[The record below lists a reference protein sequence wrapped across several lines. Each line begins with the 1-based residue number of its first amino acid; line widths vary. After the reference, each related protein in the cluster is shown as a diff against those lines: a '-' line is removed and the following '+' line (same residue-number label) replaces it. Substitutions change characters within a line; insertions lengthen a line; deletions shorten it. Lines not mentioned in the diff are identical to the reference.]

1 MAGGKETPRQ
11 KMIGMMYLVLTALL
25 AMNISKDVLN
35 AFIQINRG
43 LVKNSAN
50 SQDASIKT
58 LSLLANWSDK
68 EKAYT
73 FDSTAQDM
81 AAKADALVKYIVE
94 LKAHV
99 LACSAKGSPDGAGF
113 EEYIVDGHLIDIGD
127 KEKVSKPDENQNTTG
142 MLIGDEPATPKS
154 GPWSAVELREKL
166 TAFANDCINLS
177 IPIKDLKDP
186 NPNAT
191 DITKKRILKYIK
203 FQEEAANQPGGRA
216 STTKAL
222 IENTFSFPDINDAE
236 GKPEKWETALFYHT
250 PLAAVIAHLSKLE
263 SDVLNAKNAMLNYLA
278 ASINASDLKFSDVT
292 VAVVPKQSYI
302 LKGDSFVAEIYLAA
316 YNKSSKTK
324 VYMGGEVS
332 EGAKP
337 EVFDYSGKEAIM
349 SGTDGKCKFK
359 INESALGSHS
369 HKGVIVYQDAD
380 GADKA
385 IPFIIPP
392 FTVGEAAL
400 VVSPT
405 AMMVFYERVDN
416 PVEISVPGVD
426 PSQLNVSMSGG
437 SIRPNGG
444 GNYTVVPTNGAKD
457 ATINVSATIN
467 GKQVSMPA
475 KNFRVKKLPDPVPSF
490 NGKTHT
496 ASSIKKSEAVVAR
509 NVFAKMENFV
519 FEGIPCN
526 ITSYEM
532 TIASGGKIG
541 QTYKASGPSLTQ
553 DMITALSKVKT
564 GDKIFIESIRAN
576 VSGEAR
582 DLPPITL
589 KVQ

>member
-50 SQDASIKT
+50 SEERADAT
-58 LSLLANWSDK
+58 LGLLDNWSDK
-68 EKAYT
+68 EKARP
-73 FDSTAQDM
+73 FQDKAHEM
-81 AAKADALVKYIVE
+81 VEKADALVKHIIE
-94 LKAHV
+94 MKAHV
-99 LACSAKGSPDGAGF
+99 LACSVKGSPDGSGF

-142 MLIGDEPATPKS
+142 MLIGDEPASPKN

-166 TAFANDCINLS
+166 TAFSDECQNLAVT
-177 IPIKDLKDP
+177 DLKGNMHTLADRAP
-186 NPNAT
+186 
-191 DITKKRILKYIK
+191 
-203 FQEEAANQPGGRA
+203 EA
-216 STTKAL
+216 KAL
-222 IENTFSFPDINDAE
+222 IANTFAFADIPSSEKGEPD
-236 GKPEKWETALFYHT
+236 EKWETALFYHS
-250 PLAAVIAHLSKLE
+250 PLAAVIAHLSKIE
-263 SDVLNAKNAMLNYLA
+263 SDVILVKNTVLNFLA
-278 ASINASDLKFSDVT
+278 SSINASDLKFSDVT

-316 YNKSSKTK
+316 YNKASKTK
-324 VYMGGEVS
+324 VYMGGEVG
-332 EGAKP
+332 EGAKA

-380 GADKA
+380 GSDKA

-405 AMMVFYERVDN
+405 AMMVFYERVEN

-426 PSQLNVSMSGG
+426 ASQLSVSMSGG
-437 SIRPNGG
+437 SISPKGG
-444 GNYTVVPTNGAKD
+444 GNYMVMPTNGSRD
-457 ATINVSATIN
+457 ASINVTATIN

-475 KNFRVKKLPDPVPSF
+475 KQFKIKKLPDPTPSF
-490 NGKTHT
+490 QGKNHMTTTISRGDAT
-496 ASSIKKSEAVVAR
+496 AASA
-509 NVFAKMENFV
+509 VFASMGADFV
-519 FEGIPCN
+519 FQGIPVSIN
-526 ITSYEM
+526 GFTM
-532 TIASGGKIG
+532 TVASAGKITPEMRATG
-541 QTYKASGPSLTQ
+541 GSLSSE
-553 DMITALSKVKT
+553 MKTALSKVKT
-564 GDKIFIESIRAN
+564 RDKIYVERIEASVAGERRPLPSI
-576 VSGEAR
+576 S
-582 DLPPITL
+582 L

>member
-50 SQDASIKT
+50 SEERADAT
-58 LSLLANWSDK
+58 LGLLDNWSDK
-68 EKAYT
+68 EKARP
-73 FDSTAQDM
+73 FQDK
-81 AAKADALVKYIVE
+81 AHEIVEKADALVKHIIE
-94 LKAHV
+94 MKAHV
-99 LACSAKGSPDGAGF
+99 LACSAKGSPDGSGF

-142 MLIGDEPATPKS
+142 MLIGDEPASPKN

-166 TAFANDCINLS
+166 TAFSDECQNLAVT
-177 IPIKDLKDP
+177 DLKGKVHTLAERSP
-186 NPNAT
+186 
-191 DITKKRILKYIK
+191 
-203 FQEEAANQPGGRA
+203 EA
-216 STTKAL
+216 KAL
-222 IENTFSFPDINDAE
+222 IANTFAFADIPSSEKGEPD
-236 GKPEKWETALFYHT
+236 EKWETALFYHT
-250 PLAAVIAHLSKLE
+250 PLAAVIAHLSKIE
-263 SDVLNAKNAMLNYLA
+263 SDVILVKNTVLNFLA
-278 ASINASDLKFSDVT
+278 SSINASDLKFSDVT

-316 YNKSSKTK
+316 YNKASKTK
-324 VYMGGEVS
+324 VYMGGEVG

-349 SGTDGKCKFK
+349 SGSDGKCKFK
-359 INESALGSHS
+359 INESALGAHS

-380 GADKA
+380 GSDKA

-405 AMMVFYERVDN
+405 AMMVFYERVEN

-426 PSQLNVSMSGG
+426 ASQLSVSMSGG
-437 SIRPNGG
+437 SISPKGG
-444 GNYTVVPTNGAKD
+444 GNYVVMPTNGSKD
-457 ATINVSATIN
+457 AAINVTATIN

-475 KNFRVKKLPDPVPSF
+475 KQFKIKKLPDPTPSF
-490 NGKTHT
+490 QGKNHMTTTISRGDAT
-496 ASSIKKSEAVVAR
+496 AASA
-509 NVFAKMENFV
+509 VFASMGADFV
-519 FEGIPCN
+519 FQGIPVSIN
-526 ITSYEM
+526 GFTM
-532 TIASGGKIG
+532 TVASAGKITPEMRATG
-541 QTYKASGPSLTQ
+541 GALTSE
-553 DMITALSKVKT
+553 MKTALSKVKT
-564 GDKIFIESIRAN
+564 GDKIYVERIEASVAGERRPLPSI
-576 VSGEAR
+576 S
-582 DLPPITL
+582 L

>member
-50 SQDASIKT
+50 SEERADAT
-58 LSLLANWSDK
+58 LGLLDNWSDK
-68 EKAYT
+68 EKARP
-73 FDSTAQDM
+73 FQDK
-81 AAKADALVKYIVE
+81 AHEIVDKADALVKHIIE
-94 LKAHV
+94 MKAHV
-99 LACSAKGSPDGAGF
+99 LACSAKGNADGAGF
-113 EEYIVDGHLIDIGD
+113 EEYIVDGHLVDIGD

-142 MLIGDEPATPKS
+142 MLIGDEPASPKN

-166 TAFANDCINLS
+166 TAFSDECQNLAVT
-177 IPIKDLKDP
+177 DLKGNMHTLADGAP
-186 NPNAT
+186 
-191 DITKKRILKYIK
+191 
-203 FQEEAANQPGGRA
+203 EA
-216 STTKAL
+216 KAL
-222 IENTFSFPDINDAE
+222 IANTFAFADIPNSEKGEPD
-236 GKPEKWETALFYHT
+236 EKWETALFYHS
-250 PLAAVIAHLSKLE
+250 PLAAVIAHLSKIE
-263 SDVLNAKNAMLNYLA
+263 SDVILVKNTMLNFLA
-278 ASINASDLKFSDVT
+278 SSINASDLKFSDVT

-316 YNKSSKTK
+316 YNKASKTK
-324 VYMGGEVS
+324 VYMGGEVGD
-332 EGAKP
+332 GAKP

-380 GADKA
+380 GSDKA

-405 AMMVFYERVDN
+405 AMMVFYERVEN

-426 PSQLNVSMSGG
+426 ASQLSVSMSGG
-437 SIRPNGG
+437 SISPKGG
-444 GNYTVVPTNGAKD
+444 GNYMVMPTNGSRD
-457 ATINVSATIN
+457 ASINVTATIN

-475 KNFRVKKLPDPVPSF
+475 KQFKIKKLPDPTPSF
-490 NGKTHT
+490 QGKNHMTTTISRGDAT
-496 ASSIKKSEAVVAR
+496 AASA
-509 NVFAKMENFV
+509 VFASMGADFV
-519 FEGIPCN
+519 FQGIPVSIN
-526 ITSYEM
+526 GFTM
-532 TIASGGKIG
+532 TVASAGKITPEMRATG
-541 QTYKASGPSLTQ
+541 GSLSSE
-553 DMITALSKVKT
+553 MKTALSKVKT
-564 GDKIFIESIRAN
+564 GDKIYVERIEASVAGERRPLPSI
-576 VSGEAR
+576 S
-582 DLPPITL
+582 L

>member
-50 SQDASIKT
+50 SEERADAT
-58 LSLLANWSDK
+58 LGLLDNWSDK
-68 EKAYT
+68 EKAKP
-73 FDSTAQDM
+73 FQEKAHEM
-81 AAKADALVKYIVE
+81 VEKADALVKHIVE
-94 LKAHV
+94 LKARV
-99 LACSAKGSPDGAGF
+99 LACSAKGNPDGSGF

-142 MLIGDEPATPKS
+142 MLIGDEPSSPKS

-166 TAFANDCINLS
+166 TAFSEECQNLTVT
-177 IPIKDLKDP
+177 DLKGK
-186 NPNAT
+186 AHGIST
-191 DITKKRILKYIK
+191 DSP
-203 FQEEAANQPGGRA
+203 EA
-216 STTKAL
+216 KAL
-222 IENTFSFPDINDAE
+222 IANTFAFADIPDNE
-236 GKPEKWETALFYHT
+236 GNPEKWETALFYHT
-250 PLAAVIAHLSKLE
+250 PLAAVIAHLSKIE
-263 SDVLNAKNAMLNYLA
+263 SDVILVKNTVLNFLA
-278 ASINASDLKFSDVT
+278 SSINASDLKFSDVT

-316 YNKSSKTK
+316 YNKASKTK
-324 VYMGGEVS
+324 VYMGGEVG

-349 SGTDGKCKFK
+349 SGSDGKCKFK

-380 GADKA
+380 GSDKA

-405 AMMVFYERVDN
+405 AMMVFYERVEN

-426 PSQLNVSMSGG
+426 PSQLSVSMSGG
-437 SIRPNGG
+437 SISPKGG
-444 GNYTVVPTNGAKD
+444 GNYVVMPTNGSKD

-467 GKQVSMPA
+467 GKQVSMPG
-475 KNFRVKKLPDPVPSF
+475 KQFKIKKLPDPTPSF
-490 NGKTHT
+490 QGKNHMTTTISRGDAT
-496 ASSIKKSEAVVAR
+496 AASA
-509 NVFAKMENFV
+509 VFASMGADFV
-519 FEGIPCN
+519 FQGIPVSIN
-526 ITSYEM
+526 GFTM
-532 TIASGGKIG
+532 TVASAGKITPEMRATG
-541 QTYKASGPSLTQ
+541 GSLTSE
-553 DMITALSKVKT
+553 MKTALSKVKT
-564 GDKIFIESIRAN
+564 GDKIYVERIEASVAGERRPLPSI
-576 VSGEAR
+576 S
-582 DLPPITL
+582 L

>member
-50 SQDASIKT
+50 SEERADAT
-58 LSLLANWSDK
+58 LGLLDNWSDK
-68 EKAYT
+68 EKARP
-73 FDSTAQDM
+73 FQDKAHEM
-81 AAKADALVKYIVE
+81 VEKADALVKHIVE
-94 LKAHV
+94 LKARV
-99 LACSAKGSPDGAGF
+99 LAASAKGSPDGSGF

-142 MLIGDEPATPKS
+142 MLIGDEPASPK
-154 GPWSAVELREKL
+154 GGAWSAVELREKL
-166 TAFANDCINLS
+166 TAFSEECQNLAVT
-177 IPIKDLKDP
+177 DLKGNVHTLADRAP
-186 NPNAT
+186 
-191 DITKKRILKYIK
+191 
-203 FQEEAANQPGGRA
+203 EA
-216 STTKAL
+216 KLL
-222 IENTFSFPDINDAE
+222 IANTFSFADIPSGEE
-236 GKPEKWETALFYHT
+236 GKAEKWETALFYHT
-250 PLAAVIAHLSKLE
+250 PLAAVIAHLSKIE
-263 SDVLNAKNAMLNYLA
+263 SDVILVKNTVLNFLA
-278 ASINASDLKFSDVT
+278 SSINASDLKFSDVT

-316 YNKSSKTK
+316 YNKASKTK
-324 VYMGGEVS
+324 VYMGGEVG

-380 GADKA
+380 GSDKA

-405 AMMVFYERVDN
+405 AMMVFYERVEN

-426 PSQLNVSMSGG
+426 PSQLSVSMSGG
-437 SIRPNGG
+437 SISPKGG
-444 GNYTVVPTNGAKD
+444 GNYIVMPTNGSKD

-467 GKQVSMPA
+467 GKQVSMPG
-475 KNFRVKKLPDPVPSF
+475 KQFKIKKLPDPTPSF
-490 NGKTHT
+490 QGKNHMTTTISRGDAT
-496 ASSIKKSEAVVAR
+496 AASA
-509 NVFAKMENFV
+509 VFASMGADFV
-519 FEGIPCN
+519 FQGIPVSIN
-526 ITSYEM
+526 GFTM
-532 TIASGGKIG
+532 TVASAGKITPEMRATG
-541 QTYKASGPSLTQ
+541 GSLTSE
-553 DMITALSKVKT
+553 MKTALSKVKT
-564 GDKIFIESIRAN
+564 GDKIYVERIEASVAGERRPLPSI
-576 VSGEAR
+576 S
-582 DLPPITL
+582 L

>member
-50 SQDASIKT
+50 SEERADAT
-58 LSLLANWSDK
+58 LGLLDNWSDK
-68 EKAYT
+68 EKARP
-73 FDSTAQDM
+73 FQDKAHEM
-81 AAKADALVKYIVE
+81 VEKADALVKHIIE
-94 LKAHV
+94 MKAHV
-99 LACSAKGSPDGAGF
+99 LACSAKGNADGAGF

-142 MLIGDEPATPKS
+142 MLIGDEPASPKN

-166 TAFANDCINLS
+166 TAFSEDCQNLTVT
-177 IPIKDLKDP
+177 DLKGNSHTLSDRAP
-186 NPNAT
+186 
-191 DITKKRILKYIK
+191 
-203 FQEEAANQPGGRA
+203 EA
-216 STTKAL
+216 KAL
-222 IENTFSFPDINDAE
+222 IANTFAFADIPNSEKGEPDE
-236 GKPEKWETALFYHT
+236 MWETALFYHS
-250 PLAAVIAHLSKLE
+250 PLAAVIAHLSKIE
-263 SDVLNAKNAMLNYLA
+263 SDVILVKNTVLNFLA
-278 ASINASDLKFSDVT
+278 SSINASDLKFSDVT

-316 YNKSSKTK
+316 YNKASKTK
-324 VYMGGEVS
+324 VYMGGEVGD
-332 EGAKP
+332 GAKA

-349 SGTDGKCKFK
+349 SGSDGKCKFK

-380 GADKA
+380 GSDKA

-426 PSQLNVSMSGG
+426 ASQLSVSMSGG
-437 SIRPNGG
+437 SISPKGG
-444 GNYTVVPTNGAKD
+444 GNYIVMPTNGSKD
-457 ATINVSATIN
+457 ATINVTATIN
-467 GKQVSMPA
+467 GKQVSMPG
-475 KNFRVKKLPDPVPSF
+475 KQFKIKKLPDPTPSF
-490 NGKTHT
+490 QGKNHMTTTISRGDAT
-496 ASSIKKSEAVVAR
+496 AASA
-509 NVFAKMENFV
+509 VFASMGADFV
-519 FEGIPCN
+519 FQGIPVSIN
-526 ITSYEM
+526 GFTM
-532 TIASGGKIG
+532 TVASAGKITPEMRATG
-541 QTYKASGPSLTQ
+541 GSLTSE
-553 DMITALSKVKT
+553 MKTSLSKVKT
-564 GDKIFIESIRAN
+564 GDKIYVERIEASVAGERRPLPSI
-576 VSGEAR
+576 S
-582 DLPPITL
+582 L

>member
-25 AMNISKDVLN
+25 ALNISKDVLN

-50 SQDASIKT
+50 SEERADAT
-58 LSLLANWSDK
+58 LGLLDNWSDK
-68 EKAYT
+68 EKARP
-73 FDSTAQDM
+73 FQDKAHEM
-81 AAKADALVKYIVE
+81 VEKADALVSYIIE

-99 LACSAKGSPDGAGF
+99 LACSAKGNPDGAGF

-127 KEKVSKPDENQNTTG
+127 KEKVSKPDENQNTTH
-142 MLIGDEPATPKS
+142 MLIGDEPASPKN

-166 TAFANDCINLS
+166 TAFSDDCQNLAVT
-177 IPIKDLKDP
+177 DLKG
-186 NPNAT
+186 NMHS
-191 DITKKRILKYIK
+191 IV
-203 FQEEAANQPGGRA
+203 EEAPEA
-216 STTKAL
+216 KAL
-222 IENTFSFPDINDAE
+222 IANTFAFADIPNSERGEPD
-236 GKPEKWETALFYHT
+236 EKWETALFYHS
-250 PLAAVIAHLSKLE
+250 PLAAVIAHLSKIE
-263 SDVLNAKNAMLNYLA
+263 SDVILVKNTVLNFLA
-278 ASINASDLKFSDVT
+278 SSINASDLKFSDVT

-316 YNKSSKTK
+316 YNKASKTK
-324 VYMGGEVS
+324 VYMGGEVGD
-332 EGAKP
+332 GAKP

-380 GADKA
+380 GTDKA

-405 AMMVFYERVDN
+405 AMMVFYERVEN

-426 PSQLNVSMSGG
+426 ASQLSVSMSGG
-437 SIRPNGG
+437 SISQKGG
-444 GNYTVVPTNGAKD
+444 GNYMVMPTNGSRD
-457 ATINVSATIN
+457 ATINVTAVIN

-475 KNFRVKKLPDPVPSF
+475 KQFKIKKLPDPTPSF
-490 NGKTHT
+490 QGKNHMTTTISRGDAT
-496 ASSIKKSEAVVAR
+496 AASA
-509 NVFAKMENFV
+509 VFASMGADFV
-519 FEGIPCN
+519 FQGIPVSIN
-526 ITSYEM
+526 GFTM
-532 TIASGGKIG
+532 TVASAGKITPEMRANG
-541 QTYKASGPSLTQ
+541 GSLSSE
-553 DMITALSKVKT
+553 MKTALSKVKT
-564 GDKIFIESIRAN
+564 GDKIYVERIEASVAGERRPLPSI
-576 VSGEAR
+576 S
-582 DLPPITL
+582 L

>member
-50 SQDASIKT
+50 SEERADAT
-58 LSLLANWSDK
+58 LGLLDNWSDK
-68 EKAYT
+68 EKARP
-73 FDSTAQDM
+73 FQDKAHEM
-81 AAKADALVKYIVE
+81 VEKADALVKHIVE
-94 LKAHV
+94 LKARV
-99 LACSAKGSPDGAGF
+99 LAASAKGSPDGSGF

-142 MLIGDEPATPKS
+142 MLIGDEPASPK
-154 GPWSAVELREKL
+154 GGAWSAVELREKL
-166 TAFANDCINLS
+166 TAFSDECQNLAVT
-177 IPIKDLKDP
+177 DLKGNVHTLADRAP
-186 NPNAT
+186 
-191 DITKKRILKYIK
+191 
-203 FQEEAANQPGGRA
+203 EA
-216 STTKAL
+216 KAL
-222 IENTFSFPDINDAE
+222 IANTFSFADIPDSE

-250 PLAAVIAHLSKLE
+250 PLAAVIAHLSKIE
-263 SDVLNAKNAMLNYLA
+263 SDVILVKNTILNFLA
-278 ASINASDLKFSDVT
+278 SSINASDLKFSDVT

-316 YNKSSKTK
+316 YNKASKTK
-324 VYMGGEVS
+324 VYMGGEVG
-332 EGAKP
+332 EGAKA

-349 SGTDGKCKFK
+349 SGSDGKCKFK

-380 GADKA
+380 GSDKA

-426 PSQLNVSMSGG
+426 PSQLSVSMSGG
-437 SIRPNGG
+437 SISPKGG
-444 GNYTVVPTNGAKD
+444 GNYIVMPTNGSKD

-467 GKQVSMPA
+467 GKQVSMPG
-475 KNFRVKKLPDPVPSF
+475 KQFKIKKLPDPTPSF
-490 NGKTHT
+490 QGKNHMTTTISRGDAT
-496 ASSIKKSEAVVAR
+496 AASA
-509 NVFAKMENFV
+509 VFASMGADFV
-519 FEGIPCN
+519 FQGIPVSIN
-526 ITSYEM
+526 GFTM
-532 TIASGGKIG
+532 TVASAGKITPEMRATG
-541 QTYKASGPSLTQ
+541 GSLTSE
-553 DMITALSKVKT
+553 MKTALSKVKT
-564 GDKIFIESIRAN
+564 GDKIYIERIEASVAGERRPLPSI
-576 VSGEAR
+576 S
-582 DLPPITL
+582 L

>member
-50 SQDASIKT
+50 SEERADAT
-58 LSLLANWSDK
+58 LGLLDNWSDK
-68 EKAYT
+68 EKARP
-73 FDSTAQDM
+73 FQDKAHEM
-81 AAKADALVKYIVE
+81 VEKADALVKHIVE
-94 LKAHV
+94 LKARV
-99 LACSAKGSPDGAGF
+99 LAASAKGSPDGSGF

-142 MLIGDEPATPKS
+142 MLIGDEPASPK
-154 GPWSAVELREKL
+154 GGAWSAVELREKL
-166 TAFANDCINLS
+166 TAFSDECQNLAVT
-177 IPIKDLKDP
+177 DLKGNVHTLADRAP
-186 NPNAT
+186 
-191 DITKKRILKYIK
+191 
-203 FQEEAANQPGGRA
+203 EA
-216 STTKAL
+216 KAL
-222 IENTFSFPDINDAE
+222 IANTFSFADIPSGEE
-236 GKPEKWETALFYHT
+236 GKSEKWETALFYHT
-250 PLAAVIAHLSKLE
+250 PLAAVIAHLSKIE
-263 SDVLNAKNAMLNYLA
+263 SDVILVKNTVLNFLA
-278 ASINASDLKFSDVT
+278 SSINASDLKFSDVT

-316 YNKSSKTK
+316 YNKASKTK
-324 VYMGGEVS
+324 VYMGGEVG

-349 SGTDGKCKFK
+349 SGSDGKCKFK

-380 GADKA
+380 GSDKA

-405 AMMVFYERVDN
+405 AMMVFYERVEN

-426 PSQLNVSMSGG
+426 PSQLSVSMSGG
-437 SIRPNGG
+437 SISPKGG
-444 GNYTVVPTNGAKD
+444 GNYVVMPTNGSKD

-467 GKQVSMPA
+467 GKQVSMPG
-475 KNFRVKKLPDPVPSF
+475 KQFKIKKLPDPTPSF
-490 NGKTHT
+490 QGKNHMTTTISRGDAT
-496 ASSIKKSEAVVAR
+496 AASA
-509 NVFAKMENFV
+509 VFASMGADFV
-519 FEGIPCN
+519 FQGIPVSIN
-526 ITSYEM
+526 GFTM
-532 TIASGGKIG
+532 TVASAGKITPEMRATG
-541 QTYKASGPSLTQ
+541 GSLTSE
-553 DMITALSKVKT
+553 MKTALSKVKT
-564 GDKIFIESIRAN
+564 GDKIYVERIEASVAGERRPLPSI
-576 VSGEAR
+576 S
-582 DLPPITL
+582 L

>member
-50 SQDASIKT
+50 SEERADAT
-58 LSLLANWSDK
+58 LGLLDNWSDK
-68 EKAYT
+68 EKARP
-73 FDSTAQDM
+73 FQDKAHEM
-81 AAKADALVKYIVE
+81 VEKADALVKHIIE
-94 LKAHV
+94 MKAHV
-99 LACSAKGSPDGAGF
+99 LACSAKGNADGAGF

-142 MLIGDEPATPKS
+142 MLIGDEPASPKN

-166 TAFANDCINLS
+166 TAFSNECQNLS
-177 IPIKDLKDP
+177 VTDLKGNMHTLADGAP
-186 NPNAT
+186 
-191 DITKKRILKYIK
+191 
-203 FQEEAANQPGGRA
+203 EA
-216 STTKAL
+216 KAL
-222 IENTFSFPDINDAE
+222 IANTFAFADIPSSEKGEPD
-236 GKPEKWETALFYHT
+236 EKWETALFYHS
-250 PLAAVIAHLSKLE
+250 PLAAVIAHLSKIE
-263 SDVLNAKNAMLNYLA
+263 SDVILVKNTVLNFLA
-278 ASINASDLKFSDVT
+278 SSINASDLKFSDVT

-316 YNKSSKTK
+316 YNKASKTK

-332 EGAKP
+332 EGAKA

-349 SGTDGKCKFK
+349 SDSDGKCKFK

-380 GADKA
+380 GNDVAK
-385 IPFIIPP
+385 PFIIPP

-405 AMMVFYERVDN
+405 AMMVFYERVEN

-426 PSQLNVSMSGG
+426 ASQLSVSMSGG
-437 SIRPNGG
+437 SISPKGG
-444 GNYTVVPTNGAKD
+444 GNYVVMPTNGSKEA
-457 ATINVSATIN
+457 AINVTATIN

-475 KNFRVKKLPDPVPSF
+475 KQFKIKKLPDPTPSF
-490 NGKTHT
+490 QGKNHMTTTISRGDATAASAVFASMGADFVFQGIPVSINGFTMT
-496 ASSIKKSEAVVAR
+496 VASS
-509 NVFAKMENFV
+509 
-519 FEGIPCN
+519 
-526 ITSYEM
+526 
-532 TIASGGKIG
+532 GKITPEMRATG
-541 QTYKASGPSLTQ
+541 GSLTSE
-553 DMITALSKVKT
+553 MKTALSKVKT
-564 GDKIFIESIRAN
+564 GDKIYVERIEASVAGERRPLPSI
-576 VSGEAR
+576 S
-582 DLPPITL
+582 L

>member
-25 AMNISKDVLN
+25 ALNISKDVLN

-50 SQDASIKT
+50 SEERADAT
-58 LSLLANWSDK
+58 LGLLDNWSDK
-68 EKAYT
+68 EKARP
-73 FDSTAQDM
+73 FQDKAHEM
-81 AAKADALVKYIVE
+81 VEKADALVSYIIE

-99 LACSAKGSPDGAGF
+99 LASSAKGNPDGAGF

-127 KEKVSKPDENQNTTG
+127 KEKVSKPDENQNTTH
-142 MLIGDEPATPKS
+142 MLIGDEPASPKN

-166 TAFANDCINLS
+166 TAFSDDCQNLAVT
-177 IPIKDLKDP
+177 DLKG
-186 NPNAT
+186 NMHS
-191 DITKKRILKYIK
+191 IV
-203 FQEEAANQPGGRA
+203 EEAPEA
-216 STTKAL
+216 KAL
-222 IENTFSFPDINDAE
+222 IANTFAFADIPNSEKGEPD
-236 GKPEKWETALFYHT
+236 EKWETALFYHS
-250 PLAAVIAHLSKLE
+250 PLAAVIAHLSKIE
-263 SDVLNAKNAMLNYLA
+263 SDVILVKNTVLNFLA
-278 ASINASDLKFSDVT
+278 SSINASDLKFSDVT

-316 YNKSSKTK
+316 YNKASKTK
-324 VYMGGEVS
+324 VYMGGEVG
-332 EGAKP
+332 EGAKA

-380 GADKA
+380 GSDKA

-405 AMMVFYERVDN
+405 AMMVFYERVEN

-426 PSQLNVSMSGG
+426 ASQLSVSMSGG
-437 SIRPNGG
+437 SISPKGG
-444 GNYTVVPTNGAKD
+444 GNYMVMPTNGSRD
-457 ATINVSATIN
+457 ATINVTAVIN

-475 KNFRVKKLPDPVPSF
+475 KQFKIKKLPDPTPSF
-490 NGKTHT
+490 QGKNHMTTTISRGDAT
-496 ASSIKKSEAVVAR
+496 AASA
-509 NVFAKMENFV
+509 VFASMGADFV
-519 FEGIPCN
+519 FQGIPVSIN
-526 ITSYEM
+526 GFTM
-532 TIASGGKIG
+532 TVASAGKITPEMRANG
-541 QTYKASGPSLTQ
+541 GSLSSE
-553 DMITALSKVKT
+553 MKTALSKVKT
-564 GDKIFIESIRAN
+564 GDKIYVERIEASVAGERRPLPSI
-576 VSGEAR
+576 S
-582 DLPPITL
+582 L

>member
-50 SQDASIKT
+50 SEERADAT
-58 LSLLANWSDK
+58 LGLLDNWSDK
-68 EKAYT
+68 EKARP
-73 FDSTAQDM
+73 FQDK
-81 AAKADALVKYIVE
+81 AHEIVEKADALVKHIIE
-94 LKAHV
+94 MKAHV
-99 LACSAKGSPDGAGF
+99 LACSAKGSPDGSGF
-113 EEYIVDGHLIDIGD
+113 EEYIVDGHLVDIGD

-142 MLIGDEPATPKS
+142 MLIGDEPASPKN

-166 TAFANDCINLS
+166 TAFSDECQNLAVT
-177 IPIKDLKDP
+177 DLKGNMHTLADRAP
-186 NPNAT
+186 
-191 DITKKRILKYIK
+191 
-203 FQEEAANQPGGRA
+203 EA
-216 STTKAL
+216 KAL
-222 IENTFSFPDINDAE
+222 IANTFAFADIPSSEKGEPD
-236 GKPEKWETALFYHT
+236 EKWETALFYHS
-250 PLAAVIAHLSKLE
+250 PLAAVIAHLSKIE
-263 SDVLNAKNAMLNYLA
+263 SDVILVKNTVLNFLA
-278 ASINASDLKFSDVT
+278 SSINASDLKFSDVT

-316 YNKSSKTK
+316 YNKASKTK
-324 VYMGGEVS
+324 VYMGGEVG
-332 EGAKP
+332 EGAKA

-380 GADKA
+380 GSDKA

-405 AMMVFYERVDN
+405 AMMVFYERVEN

-426 PSQLNVSMSGG
+426 ASQLSVSMSGG
-437 SIRPNGG
+437 SISPKGG
-444 GNYTVVPTNGAKD
+444 GNYMVMPTNGSRD
-457 ATINVSATIN
+457 ASINVTATIN

-475 KNFRVKKLPDPVPSF
+475 KQFKIKKLPDPTPSF
-490 NGKTHT
+490 QGKNHMTTTISRGDAT
-496 ASSIKKSEAVVAR
+496 AASA
-509 NVFAKMENFV
+509 VFASMGADFV
-519 FEGIPCN
+519 FQGIPVSIN
-526 ITSYEM
+526 GFTM
-532 TIASGGKIG
+532 TVASAGKITPEMRATG
-541 QTYKASGPSLTQ
+541 GSLSSE
-553 DMITALSKVKT
+553 MKTALSKVKT
-564 GDKIFIESIRAN
+564 GDKIYVERIEASVAGERRPLPSI
-576 VSGEAR
+576 S
-582 DLPPITL
+582 L

>member
-50 SQDASIKT
+50 SEERADAT
-58 LSLLANWSDK
+58 LGLLDNWSDK
-68 EKAYT
+68 EKARP
-73 FDSTAQDM
+73 FQDKAHEM
-81 AAKADALVKYIVE
+81 VDKADALVKYIVE
-94 LKAHV
+94 LKARV
-99 LACSAKGSPDGAGF
+99 LACSAKGNPDGAGF

-142 MLIGDEPATPKS
+142 MLIGDEPASPKS

-166 TAFANDCINLS
+166 TAFSDECQNLAVT
-177 IPIKDLKDP
+177 DLKGNVHTLADRAP
-186 NPNAT
+186 
-191 DITKKRILKYIK
+191 
-203 FQEEAANQPGGRA
+203 EA
-216 STTKAL
+216 KLL
-222 IENTFSFPDINDAE
+222 ISNTFGFADIPDGE

-250 PLAAVIAHLSKLE
+250 PLAAVIAHLSKIE
-263 SDVLNAKNAMLNYLA
+263 SDVILVKNTVLNFLA
-278 ASINASDLKFSDVT
+278 SSINASDLKFSDVT

-316 YNKSSKTK
+316 YNKASKTK
-324 VYMGGEVS
+324 VYMGGEVGD
-332 EGAKP
+332 GAKP

-349 SGTDGKCKFK
+349 SGSDGKCKFK

-380 GADKA
+380 GSDKA

-405 AMMVFYERVDN
+405 AMMVFYERVEN

-426 PSQLNVSMSGG
+426 PSQLSVSMSGG
-437 SIRPNGG
+437 SISPKGG
-444 GNYTVVPTNGAKD
+444 GNYIVMPTNGSKD

-467 GKQVSMPA
+467 GKQVSMPG
-475 KNFRVKKLPDPVPSF
+475 KQFKIKKLPDPTPSF
-490 NGKTHT
+490 QGKNHMTTTISRGDAT
-496 ASSIKKSEAVVAR
+496 AASA
-509 NVFAKMENFV
+509 VFASMGADFV
-519 FEGIPCN
+519 FQGIPVSIN
-526 ITSYEM
+526 GFTM
-532 TIASGGKIG
+532 TVASAGKITPEMRATG
-541 QTYKASGPSLTQ
+541 GSLTSE
-553 DMITALSKVKT
+553 MKTALSKVKT
-564 GDKIFIESIRAN
+564 GDKIYVERIEASVAGERRPLPSI
-576 VSGEAR
+576 S
-582 DLPPITL
+582 L

>member
-50 SQDASIKT
+50 SEERADAT
-58 LSLLANWSDK
+58 LGLLDNWSDK
-68 EKAYT
+68 EKARP
-73 FDSTAQDM
+73 FQDKAHEM
-81 AAKADALVKYIVE
+81 VDKADALVKHIVE
-94 LKAHV
+94 LKARV
-99 LACSAKGSPDGAGF
+99 LAASAKGSPDGSGF
-113 EEYIVDGHLIDIGD
+113 EEFIVDGHLIDIGD

-142 MLIGDEPATPKS
+142 MLIGDEPASPKS

-166 TAFANDCINLS
+166 TAFSDECQNLAVT
-177 IPIKDLKDP
+177 DLKGNVHTLGDRAP
-186 NPNAT
+186 
-191 DITKKRILKYIK
+191 
-203 FQEEAANQPGGRA
+203 EA
-216 STTKAL
+216 KAL
-222 IENTFSFPDINDAE
+222 IANTFSFADIPSGEE
-236 GKPEKWETALFYHT
+236 GKSEKWETALFYHT
-250 PLAAVIAHLSKLE
+250 PLAAVIAHLSKIE
-263 SDVLNAKNAMLNYLA
+263 SDVILVKNTVLNFLA
-278 ASINASDLKFSDVT
+278 SSINASDLKFSDVT

-316 YNKSSKTK
+316 YNKASKTK
-324 VYMGGEVS
+324 VYMGGEVG
-332 EGAKP
+332 EGAKA

-349 SGTDGKCKFK
+349 SGSDGKCKFK

-380 GADKA
+380 GSDKA

-405 AMMVFYERVDN
+405 AMMVFYERVEN

-426 PSQLNVSMSGG
+426 PSQLSVSMSGG
-437 SIRPNGG
+437 SISPKGG
-444 GNYTVVPTNGAKD
+444 GNYVVMPTNGSKD
-457 ATINVSATIN
+457 ASINVSATIN

-475 KNFRVKKLPDPVPSF
+475 KQFKIKKLPDPTPSF
-490 NGKTHT
+490 QGKNHMTTTISRGDAT
-496 ASSIKKSEAVVAR
+496 AASA
-509 NVFAKMENFV
+509 VFASMGADFV
-519 FEGIPCN
+519 FQGIPVSIN
-526 ITSYEM
+526 GFTM
-532 TIASGGKIG
+532 TVASAGKITPEMRATG
-541 QTYKASGPSLTQ
+541 GSLTSE
-553 DMITALSKVKT
+553 MKTALSKVKT
-564 GDKIFIESIRAN
+564 GDKIYVERIEASVAGERRPLPSI
-576 VSGEAR
+576 S
-582 DLPPITL
+582 L

>member
-25 AMNISKDVLN
+25 ALNISKDVLN

-50 SQDASIKT
+50 SEERADAT
-58 LSLLANWSDK
+58 LGLLDNWSDK
-68 EKAYT
+68 EKARP
-73 FDSTAQDM
+73 FQDKAHEM
-81 AAKADALVKYIVE
+81 VEKADALVSYIIE

-99 LACSAKGSPDGAGF
+99 LACSAKGNPDGAGF
-113 EEYIVDGHLIDIGD
+113 EEYIVEGHLVDIGD
-127 KEKVSKPDENQNTTG
+127 KEKVSKPDENQNTTH
-142 MLIGDEPATPKS
+142 MLIGDEPASPKN

-166 TAFANDCINLS
+166 TAFSDDCQNLAVT
-177 IPIKDLKDP
+177 DLKGSMH
-186 NPNAT
+186 T
-191 DITKKRILKYIK
+191 LV
-203 FQEEAANQPGGRA
+203 EEAPEA
-216 STTKAL
+216 KAL
-222 IENTFSFPDINDAE
+222 IANTFAFADIPNSEKGEPD
-236 GKPEKWETALFYHT
+236 EKWETALFYHS
-250 PLAAVIAHLSKLE
+250 PLAAVISHLSKIE
-263 SDVLNAKNAMLNYLA
+263 SDVILVKNTVLNFLA
-278 ASINASDLKFSDVT
+278 SSINASDLKFSDVT

-316 YNKSSKTK
+316 YNKASKTK
-324 VYMGGEVS
+324 VYMGGEVGD
-332 EGAKP
+332 GAKP

-380 GADKA
+380 GSDKA

-405 AMMVFYERVDN
+405 AMMVFYERVEN

-426 PSQLNVSMSGG
+426 ASQLSVSMSGG
-437 SIRPNGG
+437 SISQKGG
-444 GNYTVVPTNGAKD
+444 GNYMVMPTNGSRD
-457 ATINVSATIN
+457 ASINVTATIN

-475 KNFRVKKLPDPVPSF
+475 KQFKIKKLPDPTPSF
-490 NGKTHT
+490 QGKNHMTTTISRGDAT
-496 ASSIKKSEAVVAR
+496 AASA
-509 NVFAKMENFV
+509 VFASMGADFV
-519 FEGIPCN
+519 FQGIPVSIN
-526 ITSYEM
+526 GFTM
-532 TIASGGKIG
+532 TVASAGKITPEMRATG
-541 QTYKASGPSLTQ
+541 GSLSSE
-553 DMITALSKVKT
+553 MKTALSKVKT
-564 GDKIFIESIRAN
+564 GDKIYVERIEASVAGERRPLPSI
-576 VSGEAR
+576 S
-582 DLPPITL
+582 L

>member
-50 SQDASIKT
+50 SEERADAT
-58 LSLLANWSDK
+58 LGLLDNWSDK
-68 EKAYT
+68 EKARP
-73 FDSTAQDM
+73 FQDKAHEM
-81 AAKADALVKYIVE
+81 VDKADALVKYIVE
-94 LKAHV
+94 LKARV
-99 LACSAKGSPDGAGF
+99 LACSAKGNPDGAGF

-142 MLIGDEPATPKS
+142 MLIGDEPASPKS

-166 TAFANDCINLS
+166 TAFSDECQNLAVT
-177 IPIKDLKDP
+177 DLKGNVHTLADRAP
-186 NPNAT
+186 
-191 DITKKRILKYIK
+191 
-203 FQEEAANQPGGRA
+203 EA
-216 STTKAL
+216 KLL
-222 IENTFSFPDINDAE
+222 ISNTFGFADIPDGE

-250 PLAAVIAHLSKLE
+250 PLAAVIAHLSKIE
-263 SDVLNAKNAMLNYLA
+263 SDVILVKNTVLNFLA
-278 ASINASDLKFSDVT
+278 SSINASDLKFSDVT

-316 YNKSSKTK
+316 YNKASKTK
-324 VYMGGEVS
+324 VYMGGEVG

-337 EVFDYSGKEAIM
+337 EVFDYAGKEAIM
-349 SGTDGKCKFK
+349 SGSDGKCKFK

-380 GADKA
+380 GSDKA

-405 AMMVFYERVDN
+405 AMMVFYERVEN

-426 PSQLNVSMSGG
+426 PSQLSVSMSGG
-437 SIRPNGG
+437 SISPKGG
-444 GNYTVVPTNGAKD
+444 GNYVVMPTNGSKD

-467 GKQVSMPA
+467 GKSVSMPG
-475 KNFRVKKLPDPVPSF
+475 KQFKIKKLPDPTPSF
-490 NGKTHT
+490 QGKNHMTTTISRGDAT
-496 ASSIKKSEAVVAR
+496 AASA
-509 NVFAKMENFV
+509 VFASMGADFV
-519 FEGIPCN
+519 FQGIPVSIN
-526 ITSYEM
+526 GFTM
-532 TIASGGKIG
+532 TVASAGKITPEMRATG
-541 QTYKASGPSLTQ
+541 GSLTSE
-553 DMITALSKVKT
+553 MKTALSKVKT
-564 GDKIFIESIRAN
+564 GDKIYVERIEASVAGERRPLPSI
-576 VSGEAR
+576 S
-582 DLPPITL
+582 L

>member
-50 SQDASIKT
+50 SEERADAT
-58 LSLLANWSDK
+58 LGLLDNWSDK
-68 EKAYT
+68 EKARP
-73 FDSTAQDM
+73 FQDKAHEM
-81 AAKADALVKYIVE
+81 VDKADALVKHIVE
-94 LKAHV
+94 MKAHV
-99 LACSAKGSPDGAGF
+99 LACSAKGSPDGSGF

-142 MLIGDEPATPKS
+142 MLIGDEPASPKN

-166 TAFANDCINLS
+166 TAFSDECQNLAVT
-177 IPIKDLKDP
+177 DLKGNVHTLADRAP
-186 NPNAT
+186 
-191 DITKKRILKYIK
+191 
-203 FQEEAANQPGGRA
+203 EAK
-216 STTKAL
+216 SL
-222 IENTFSFPDINDAE
+222 IANTFAFADIPSSEKGEPD
-236 GKPEKWETALFYHT
+236 EKWETALFYHT
-250 PLAAVIAHLSKLE
+250 PLAAVIAHLSKIE
-263 SDVLNAKNAMLNYLA
+263 SDVILVKNTILNFLA
-278 ASINASDLKFSDVT
+278 SSINASDLKFSDVT

-316 YNKSSKTK
+316 YNKASKTK
-324 VYMGGEVS
+324 VYMGGEVGD
-332 EGAKP
+332 GAKP
-337 EVFDYSGKEAIM
+337 EVFDYSGKEAIV
-349 SGTDGKCKFK
+349 SGSDGKCKFK

-380 GADKA
+380 GSDKA

-426 PSQLNVSMSGG
+426 ASQLSVSMSGG
-437 SIRPNGG
+437 SISPKGG
-444 GNYTVVPTNGAKD
+444 GNYVVMPTNGSKD

-467 GKQVSMPA
+467 GKQVSMPG
-475 KNFRVKKLPDPVPSF
+475 KQFKIKKLPDPTPSF
-490 NGKTHT
+490 QGKNHMTTTISRGDAT
-496 ASSIKKSEAVVAR
+496 AASA
-509 NVFAKMENFV
+509 VFASMGADFV
-519 FEGIPCN
+519 FQGIPVSIN
-526 ITSYEM
+526 GFTM
-532 TIASGGKIG
+532 TVASAGKITPEMRATG
-541 QTYKASGPSLTQ
+541 GALTSE
-553 DMITALSKVKT
+553 MKTALSKVKT
-564 GDKIFIESIRAN
+564 GDKIYVERIEASVAGERRPLPSI
-576 VSGEAR
+576 S
-582 DLPPITL
+582 L

>member
-1 MAGGKETPRQ
+1 
-11 KMIGMMYLVLTALL
+11 MYLVLTALL

-50 SQDASIKT
+50 SEERADAT
-58 LSLLANWSDK
+58 LGLLDNWSDK
-68 EKAYT
+68 EKARP
-73 FDSTAQDM
+73 FQDK
-81 AAKADALVKYIVE
+81 AHEVVEKADALVKHIIE
-94 LKAHV
+94 MKAHV
-99 LACSAKGSPDGAGF
+99 LACSAKGSPDGSGF

-142 MLIGDEPATPKS
+142 MLIGDEPASPKN

-166 TAFANDCINLS
+166 TAFSDECQNLAVT
-177 IPIKDLKDP
+177 DLKGNMHTLADRAP
-186 NPNAT
+186 
-191 DITKKRILKYIK
+191 
-203 FQEEAANQPGGRA
+203 EA
-216 STTKAL
+216 KAL
-222 IENTFSFPDINDAE
+222 IANTFAFADIPSSEKGEPD
-236 GKPEKWETALFYHT
+236 EKWETALFYHS
-250 PLAAVIAHLSKLE
+250 PLAAVIAHLSKIE
-263 SDVLNAKNAMLNYLA
+263 SDVILVKNTVLNFLA
-278 ASINASDLKFSDVT
+278 SSINASDLKFSDVT

-316 YNKSSKTK
+316 YNKASKTK
-324 VYMGGEVS
+324 VYMGGEVG
-332 EGAKP
+332 EGAKA

-380 GADKA
+380 GSDKA

-405 AMMVFYERVDN
+405 AMMVFYERVEN

-426 PSQLNVSMSGG
+426 ASQLSVSMSGG
-437 SIRPNGG
+437 SISPKGG
-444 GNYTVVPTNGAKD
+444 GNYMVMPTNGSRD
-457 ATINVSATIN
+457 ASINVTATIN

-475 KNFRVKKLPDPVPSF
+475 KQFKIKKLPDPTPSF
-490 NGKTHT
+490 QGKNHMTTTISRGDAT
-496 ASSIKKSEAVVAR
+496 AASA
-509 NVFAKMENFV
+509 VFASMGADFV
-519 FEGIPCN
+519 FQGIPVSIN
-526 ITSYEM
+526 GFTM
-532 TIASGGKIG
+532 TVASAGKITPEMRATG
-541 QTYKASGPSLTQ
+541 GSLSSE
-553 DMITALSKVKT
+553 MKTALSKVKT
-564 GDKIFIESIRAN
+564 GDKIYVERIEASVAGERRPLPSI
-576 VSGEAR
+576 S
-582 DLPPITL
+582 L

>member
-50 SQDASIKT
+50 SEERADAT
-58 LSLLANWSDK
+58 LGLLDNWSDK
-68 EKAYT
+68 EKARP
-73 FDSTAQDM
+73 FQDK
-81 AAKADALVKYIVE
+81 AHEIVEKADALVKHIIE
-94 LKAHV
+94 MKAHV
-99 LACSAKGSPDGAGF
+99 LACSAKGSPDGSGF
-113 EEYIVDGHLIDIGD
+113 EEYIVDGHLVDIGD

-142 MLIGDEPATPKS
+142 MLIGDEPASPKN

-166 TAFANDCINLS
+166 TAFSDECQNLAVT
-177 IPIKDLKDP
+177 DLKGNMHTLADRAP
-186 NPNAT
+186 
-191 DITKKRILKYIK
+191 
-203 FQEEAANQPGGRA
+203 EA
-216 STTKAL
+216 KAL
-222 IENTFSFPDINDAE
+222 IANTFAFADIPSSEKGEPD
-236 GKPEKWETALFYHT
+236 EKWETALFYHS
-250 PLAAVIAHLSKLE
+250 PLAAVIAHLSKIE
-263 SDVLNAKNAMLNYLA
+263 SDVILVKNTVLNFLA
-278 ASINASDLKFSDVT
+278 SSINASDLKFSDVT

-316 YNKSSKTK
+316 YNKASKTK
-324 VYMGGEVS
+324 VYMGGEVG
-332 EGAKP
+332 EGAKA

-380 GADKA
+380 GSDKA

-405 AMMVFYERVDN
+405 AMMVFYERVEN

-426 PSQLNVSMSGG
+426 ASQLSVSMSGG
-437 SIRPNGG
+437 SISPKGG
-444 GNYTVVPTNGAKD
+444 GNYMVMPTNGSRD
-457 ATINVSATIN
+457 ASINVTATIN

-475 KNFRVKKLPDPVPSF
+475 KQFKIKKLPDPTPSF
-490 NGKTHT
+490 QGKNHMTTTISRGDAT
-496 ASSIKKSEAVVAR
+496 AASA
-509 NVFAKMENFV
+509 VFASMGADFV
-519 FEGIPCN
+519 FQGIPVSIN
-526 ITSYEM
+526 GFTM
-532 TIASGGKIG
+532 TVASAGKITPEMRANG
-541 QTYKASGPSLTQ
+541 GSLSSE
-553 DMITALSKVKT
+553 MKTALSKVKT
-564 GDKIFIESIRAN
+564 GDKIYVERIEASVAGERRPLPSI
-576 VSGEAR
+576 S
-582 DLPPITL
+582 L

>member
-25 AMNISKDVLN
+25 ALNISKDVLN

-50 SQDASIKT
+50 SEERADAT
-58 LSLLANWSDK
+58 LGLLDNWSDK
-68 EKAYT
+68 EKARP
-73 FDSTAQDM
+73 FQDKAHEM
-81 AAKADALVKYIVE
+81 VEKADALVSYIIE

-99 LACSAKGSPDGAGF
+99 LACSAKGNPDGAGF
-113 EEYIVDGHLIDIGD
+113 EEYIVDGHLVDIGD
-127 KEKVSKPDENQNTTG
+127 KEKVSKPDENQNTTH
-142 MLIGDEPATPKS
+142 MLIGDEPASPKN

-166 TAFANDCINLS
+166 TAFSDHCQNLAVT
-177 IPIKDLKDP
+177 DLKG
-186 NPNAT
+186 NT
-191 DITKKRILKYIK
+191 HTIV
-203 FQEEAANQPGGRA
+203 EEAPEA
-216 STTKAL
+216 KAL
-222 IENTFSFPDINDAE
+222 IANTFAFADIPNSEKGEPD
-236 GKPEKWETALFYHT
+236 EKWETALFYHS
-250 PLAAVIAHLSKLE
+250 PLAAVIAHLSKIE
-263 SDVLNAKNAMLNYLA
+263 SDVILVKNTVLNFLA
-278 ASINASDLKFSDVT
+278 SSINASDLKFSDVT

-316 YNKSSKTK
+316 YNKASKTK
-324 VYMGGEVS
+324 VYMGGEVGD
-332 EGAKP
+332 GAKP

-380 GADKA
+380 GSDKA

-405 AMMVFYERVDN
+405 AMMVFYERVEN

-426 PSQLNVSMSGG
+426 ASQLSVSMSGG
-437 SIRPNGG
+437 SISQKGG
-444 GNYTVVPTNGAKD
+444 GNYMVMPTNGSRD
-457 ATINVSATIN
+457 ATINVTAVIN

-475 KNFRVKKLPDPVPSF
+475 KQFKIKKLPDPTPSF
-490 NGKTHT
+490 QGKNHMTTTISRGDAT
-496 ASSIKKSEAVVAR
+496 AASA
-509 NVFAKMENFV
+509 VFASMGADFV
-519 FEGIPCN
+519 FQGIPVSIN
-526 ITSYEM
+526 GFTM
-532 TIASGGKIG
+532 TVASAGKITPEMRANG
-541 QTYKASGPSLTQ
+541 GSLSSE
-553 DMITALSKVKT
+553 MKTALSKVKT
-564 GDKIFIESIRAN
+564 GDKIYVERIEASVAGERRPLPSI
-576 VSGEAR
+576 S
-582 DLPPITL
+582 L

>member
-50 SQDASIKT
+50 SEERADAT
-58 LSLLANWSDK
+58 LGLLDNWSDK
-68 EKAYT
+68 EKARP
-73 FDSTAQDM
+73 FQDK
-81 AAKADALVKYIVE
+81 AHEVVEKADALVKHIIE
-94 LKAHV
+94 MKAHV
-99 LACSAKGSPDGAGF
+99 LACSAKGSPDGSGF

-142 MLIGDEPATPKS
+142 MLIGDEPASPKN

-166 TAFANDCINLS
+166 TAFSDECQNLAVT
-177 IPIKDLKDP
+177 DLKGNMHTLADRAP
-186 NPNAT
+186 
-191 DITKKRILKYIK
+191 
-203 FQEEAANQPGGRA
+203 EA
-216 STTKAL
+216 KAL
-222 IENTFSFPDINDAE
+222 IANTFAFADIPSSEKGEPD
-236 GKPEKWETALFYHT
+236 EKWETALFYHS
-250 PLAAVIAHLSKLE
+250 PLAAVIAHLSKIE
-263 SDVLNAKNAMLNYLA
+263 SDVILVKNTVLNFLA
-278 ASINASDLKFSDVT
+278 SSINASDLKFSDVT

-316 YNKSSKTK
+316 YNKASKTK
-324 VYMGGEVS
+324 VYMGGEVG
-332 EGAKP
+332 EGAKA

-380 GADKA
+380 GSDKA

-405 AMMVFYERVDN
+405 AMMVFYERVEN

-426 PSQLNVSMSGG
+426 ASQLSVSMSGG
-437 SIRPNGG
+437 SISPKGG
-444 GNYTVVPTNGAKD
+444 GNYMVMPTNGSRD
-457 ATINVSATIN
+457 ASINVTATIN

-475 KNFRVKKLPDPVPSF
+475 KQFKIKKLPDPTPSF
-490 NGKTHT
+490 QGKNHMTTTISRGDAT
-496 ASSIKKSEAVVAR
+496 AASA
-509 NVFAKMENFV
+509 VFASMGADFV
-519 FEGIPCN
+519 FQGIPVSIN
-526 ITSYEM
+526 GFTM
-532 TIASGGKIG
+532 TVASAGKITPEMRATG
-541 QTYKASGPSLTQ
+541 GSLSSE
-553 DMITALSKVKT
+553 MKTALSKVKT
-564 GDKIFIESIRAN
+564 GDKIYVERIEASVAGERRPLPSI
-576 VSGEAR
+576 S
-582 DLPPITL
+582 L